1 MECPLRRTDA
11 DGAGAQA
18 WHLQLDVHALDHDGN
33 LLDACM
39 LSALAAL
46 MAFRRP
52 DTEVVAPAPGEGAP
66 STVTLLSPDVR
77 EPLPLSLHQL
87 PLAVTFALFEVG
99 RPSHE
104 GCLFGAVR
112 HSSRR
117 RGQCSSLSEPVDCLG
132 SLHAMSW
139 SALLAPCDGK
149 AHAATFHAGRG
160 AAGGGPQLEGGGCGC
175 WSAHGCG

>member
-1 MECPLRRTDA
+1 MLIRHAFVGWPGLLQGKPDTAILRL
-11 DGAGAQA
+11 AQA

-52 DTEVVAPAPGEGAP
+52 DTEVAAAGGEGAS

-87 PLAVTFALFEVG
+87 PLAITFALFEVV
-99 RPSHE
+99 PILQSHPV
-104 GCLFGAVR
+104 GL
-112 HSSRR
+112 HS
-117 RGQCSSLSEPVDCLG
+117 
-132 SLHAMSW
+132 
-139 SALLAPCDGK
+139 
-149 AHAATFHAGRG
+149 T
-160 AAGGGPQLEGGGCGC
+160 
-175 WSAHGCG
+175 